1 MKSQHR
7 VAGAVRSLGGRAL
20 GGRRAFR
27 RQVPVAVAV
36 LLAAMF
42 TPLAAGSAAAATPT
56 AQAEGLVC
64 AAGSTADFRNPTK
77 VATNG
82 AIPTHPG
89 FVLTAQDGY
98 ITTPDGNS
106 IYMWGYAAGGGSYQ
120 DPGPVLC
127 VNEGD
132 TVTITLANT
141 LPVATSIQFPGLTGV
156 MANGTP
162 SQPDAATNS
171 VATPAAAEPGSVP
184 NAGDPGKAT
193 KVTYTFVADHPGTF
207 LYESGTDPQLQVQMG
222 LVGAIVVRPKLGN
235 PCLSSTAPSAG
246 TVCTPSAH
254 VYDDAGATPGMATD
268 PTSCAV
274 PAGGLACFSTFNPT
288 KEYLHV
294 LSEIDPMVHSA
305 MESPVSPGAYSYDM
319 TTYKARYFFINGRS
333 FPDTVSPNFAAH
345 IPSQPYG
352 ALAHIQPRNTQRYL
366 TGTTP
371 NPDYNPDPALIR
383 YLNTGPV
390 DYPFHPHSN
399 NERQIGFDAHPMIN
413 NTAAATPTDVSIDRY
428 SVVVP
433 PGSTIETEF
442 AWVDQANWNPA
453 THPVDSG
460 DPGSVPVPEQQARTE
475 GQYWS
480 GSPYLGWQNDL
491 STGKTQ
497 FNECGEMYQVA
508 HSHALFQ
515 ATNYGASMGGM
526 LTFIRIDPP
535 NSFAEHAHCTTGN

>member
-1 MKSQHR
+1 MRSEHR
-7 VAGAVRSLGGRAL
+7 VVGAGRSLS
-20 GGRRAFR
+20 RRRWR
-27 RQVPVAVAV
+27 RQAPVALAV

-42 TPLAAGSAAAATPT
+42 TPLGSGSAAAATPA
-56 AQAEGLVC
+56 AQAEGLIC
-64 AAGSTADFRNPTK
+64 AAGSTADFRNPPK
-77 VATNG
+77 AP
-82 AIPTHPG
+82 IPTNPG

-106 IYMWGYAAGGGSYQ
+106 VYMWGYAAGGGSYQ

-132 TVTITLANT
+132 TVTVTLANT
-141 LPVATSIQFPGLTGV
+141 LPVPTSIQFPGLTGV
-156 MANGTP
+156 LANGAA
-162 SQPDAATNS
+162 SQPDSATDS
-171 VATPAAAEPGSVP
+171 VATPAAAEPGSLP
-184 NAGDPGKAT
+184 NSADPSKAT
-193 KVTYTFVADHPGTF
+193 KVTYSFVADHPGTF
-207 LYESGTDPQLQVQMG
+207 LYESGTDPQFQTQMG

-235 PCLSSTAPSAG
+235 PCLSSATAVAVG

-254 VYDDAGATPGMATD
+254 VYDDAGATAGMATD

-274 PAGGLACFSTFNPT
+274 PAGGLACFSTFNPA

-294 LSEIDPMVHSA
+294 LSEIDPLVHSA
-305 MESPVSPGAYSYDM
+305 AESTTYSYDM
-319 TTYKARYFFINGRS
+319 TTYRARYFFINGRS

-352 ALAHIQPRNTQRYL
+352 ALVHIQPRNTQRYA
-366 TGTTP
+366 TGTVP
-371 NPDYNPDPALIR
+371 NPDYNPDPALLR
-383 YLNTGPV
+383 YLNVGPV

-413 NTAAATPTDVSIDRY
+413 TTAAATPTDVSVDRY
-428 SVVVP
+428 SIVVP

-442 AWVDQANWNPA
+442 AWVDQQNWNPA
-453 THPVDSG
+453 THPIDGG
-460 DPGSVPVPEQQARTE
+460 DAGSVPVPEQQARTE

-497 FNECGEMYQVA
+497 YNECGEMYQVA

-526 LTFIRIDPP
+526 LTMIRIDPP